1 MSLDLKM
8 LLWSAVLTVLLAF
21 PYTLGLIG
29 KLGLPTLAGNREN
42 FPAVEGWI
50 GRALRAHRNM
60 LENLAPFAVLVVVA
74 HLTAKTNAT
83 TALGA
88 QIFFWAR
95 VAHAGLYVGGLPW
108 ARTGAYAVS
117 LVGMV
122 LILSQLIR

>member
-1 MSLDLKM
+1 MSIELKM

-29 KLGLPTLAGNREN
+29 KLGLATMAGNRDN
-42 FPAVEGWI
+42 LPAVEGWI
-50 GRALRAHRNM
+50 GRAIRAHRNM

-74 HLTAKTNAT
+74 HLTAKTDGT

-88 QIFFWAR
+88 QLFFWAR
-95 VAHAGLYVGGLPW
+95 VAHAGLYIGGLPW
-108 ARTGAYAVS
+108 VRTAAFAAS

-122 LILSQLIR
+122 LILSRLI